1 MSTAYISFEEQVRIP
16 SDAFDLPGFRRW
28 VHSDDY
34 PERGK
39 ISFIDGEI
47 VVDLSPEEISSH
59 AQLKL
64 SIHAQLWMFVRKHK
78 LGKCYPDGVL
88 LINEA
93 ANFSNEP
100 DFMYCSVDSLKS
112 GRVQTREFVEDSGR
126 FVELAGSPDLVVE
139 LVSRTSV
146 RKDTKLLRDRY
157 YAAGIGEYWLID
169 ARGEEIDFKLLKRG
183 KSGYLETTPDADGF
197 LRSTVLNALFQ
208 LTRTW
213 NEILGFEYTL
223 RELEH

>member
-16 SDAFDLPGFRRW
+16 SAAFDLPGFRRW
-28 VHSDDY
+28 VHSDEY

-47 VVDLSPEEISSH
+47 VVDMSPEEISSH
-59 AQLKL
+59 ASLKL
-64 SIHAQLWMFVRKHK
+64 ALQAKIYSLVVENH

-93 ANFSNEP
+93 ANVSNEP
-100 DFMYCSVDSLKS
+100 DFMFCSVDSLKS
-112 GRVQTREFVEDSGR
+112 GRAQAREFVADSGR

-183 KSGYLETTPDADGF
+183 KSGYIETTPDADGF
-197 LRSTVLNALFQ
+197 LRSNVLNASFQ

-223 RELEH
+223 RELEQ

>member
-59 AQLKL
+59 ASLKL
-64 SIHAQLWMFVRKHK
+64 ALQTKLNSMVIEHH

-88 LINEA
+88 LINES
-93 ANFSNEP
+93 ANVSNEP
-100 DFMYCSVDSLKS
+100 DFMFCSIEALRSR
-112 GRVQTREFVEDSGR
+112 RVQEREIVEDSRR
-126 FVELAGSPDLVVE
+126 FVELADSPDLVVE

-197 LRSTVLNALFQ
+197 LRSTVLNASFQ

-223 RELEH
+223 RDR